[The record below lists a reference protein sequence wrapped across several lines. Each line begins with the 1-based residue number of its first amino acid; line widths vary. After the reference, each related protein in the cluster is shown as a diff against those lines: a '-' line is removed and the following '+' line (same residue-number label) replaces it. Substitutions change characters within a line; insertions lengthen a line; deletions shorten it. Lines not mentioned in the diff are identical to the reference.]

1 MFLRSLVEA
10 IWRLLVLSFFA
21 FDERNFLGVKCAG
34 DERFKLGSCRVEEDG
49 MNPATEVSE
58 SVRVAFTFLG
68 A

>member
-1 MFLRSLVEA
+1 MFMRSLVEA

-49 MNPATEVSE
+49 MNPATEV
-58 SVRVAFTFLG
+58 
-68 A
+68 